1 MIDHSEPAMPN
12 LSKRIVDTEK
22 ADGKRRIVWDSAV
35 AGFGLLVLPSGTK
48 SFVLQYR
55 NSHGRSRRMTLGRYG
70 TLTVDQA
77 RKCARELLVDVSKN
91 RDPIALKVQKR
102 TAPKV
107 KDLFDKY
114 LIDHVE
120 RHNAPSTQATIR
132 DLVQRIILPK
142 IGTLPADAVTRA
154 DVAKLHSGMAS
165 IPRQANYVLSVI
177 SKAFNC
183 AEAWGMRS
191 EFSNPVR
198 GIKRYKENHRDR
210 FLDDQELTRL
220 GAVLNE
226 AEKLGLPWA
235 IKAPAS
241 KQKHLPKDVET
252 RRTPVDPFVLAAIRL
267 LLFTGA
273 RLSEVLTLEWRH
285 VDLDARTLSLPARK
299 GGGRALHPMNEAT
312 AKILEGILQFE
323 DSPFVLPRV
332 RDPQRHLAKEVVENA
347 WQRVRHHAQIPDVRL
362 HDLRHTVGTFAAR
375 SGGNAF
381 LIGHLLR
388 HANISMTSRYVNR
401 DMDPIRSLSDELGER
416 IAAGLAG
423 SNGTNRATSRK

>member
-1 MIDHSEPAMPN
+1 MPN
-12 LSKRIVDTEK
+12 LSKRIVDAEK
-22 ADGKRRIVWDSAV
+22 AGAKRRIVWDSAM

-77 RKCARELLVDVSKN
+77 RKRARELLVDVSKDE
-91 RDPIALKVQKR
+91 DPIALKAKQR

-107 KDLFDKY
+107 NDLLDKY
-114 LIDHVE
+114 LAEHVE
-120 RHNAPSTQATIR
+120 RHNAPSTQGAVR
-132 DLVQRIILPK
+132 DIVVRIIRPK
-142 IGTLPADAVTRA
+142 LGTLRVDAVTRA
-154 DVAKLHSGMAS
+154 DIAKLHSGMAAT
-165 IPRQANYVLSVI
+165 PRQANFVLSVI

-183 AEAWGMRS
+183 AEAWGMRP

-198 GIKRYKENHRDR
+198 GVKRYKENHRDR
-210 FLDDQELTRL
+210 FLNDQELTRL

-235 IKAPAS
+235 IKAPKA
-241 KQKHLPKDVET
+241 KQKHLPKDAMS
-252 RRTPVDPFVLAAIRL
+252 RSTPVDPFVLAAIRL

-273 RLSEVLTLEWRH
+273 RLSEVLSLEWRH

-312 AKILEGILQFE
+312 AKILDGLLRFEG
-323 DSPFVLPRV
+323 SPFVLPRV
-332 RDPQRHLAKEVVENA
+332 RDPQRYLAKEVVENA
-347 WQRVRHHAQIPDVRL
+347 WQRIRHHAQIADVRL

-388 HANISMTSRYVNR
+388 HANISMTARYVNR
-401 DMDPIRSLSDELGER
+401 DMDPIRALSDELGER

-423 SNGTNRATSRK
+423 SKGANRATSRE

>member
-1 MIDHSEPAMPN
+1 MPS
-12 LSKRIVDTEK
+12 LSKRVVDAEK
-22 ADGKRRIVWDSAV
+22 ADGKRRIVWDSAMP
-35 AGFGLLVLPSGTK
+35 GFGLLVLPSGTK

-70 TLTVDQA
+70 TMTVDQA
-77 RKCARELLVDVSKN
+77 RKRARELLVDVSKDQ
-91 RDPIALKVQKR
+91 DPVALKAKQR

-107 KDLFDKY
+107 DDLLDKY
-114 LIDHVE
+114 LTDHVE
-120 RHNAPSTQATIR
+120 RHNAPSTQAAVR
-132 DLVQRIILPK
+132 DIVDRIIRPK
-142 IGTLPADAVTRA
+142 IGKLRADAVTRS
-154 DVAKLHSGMAS
+154 DIAKLHSGMAGT
-165 IPRQANYVLSVI
+165 PRQANFVLSVI

-183 AEAWGMRS
+183 AEAWGMRA
-191 EFSNPVR
+191 EFTNPVR

-210 FLDDQELTRL
+210 FLNDQELARV

-235 IKAPAS
+235 IKASEATR
-241 KQKHLPKDVET
+241 KHLPKDAKS

-273 RLSEVLTLEWRH
+273 RLSEVLSLEWRH

-312 AKILEGILQFE
+312 ADILAGLLRFEG
-323 DSPFVLPRV
+323 SPFVLPRV

-347 WQRVRHHAQIPDVRL
+347 WQRIRHHAQVPDVRL

-401 DMDPIRSLSDELGER
+401 DMDPIRALSDELGER
-416 IAAGLAG
+416 IAAGLSSAG
-423 SNGTNRATSRK
+423 GSSSGSSEQ